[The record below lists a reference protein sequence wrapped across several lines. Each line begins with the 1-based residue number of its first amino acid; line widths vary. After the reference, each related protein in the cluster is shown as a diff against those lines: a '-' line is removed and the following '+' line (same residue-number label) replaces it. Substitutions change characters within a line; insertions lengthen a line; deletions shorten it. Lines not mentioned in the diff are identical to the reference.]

1 MKGFCMKLQLSGWAA
16 LLLAAPA
23 VFSAHTVSLP
33 ASLADAGTQVVDVHI
48 GLAYSEGPAVDPA
61 GNLFFSENPDVD
73 TGQIWKMTPDG
84 TKSVYKNPSRGSN
97 GLEFDNQGRLNIAM
111 NDSLLRVETNGQ
123 VTVLHASQP
132 MADIG
137 RVNDLSISSMG
148 SMFFT
153 NLNGNTLFFRSTAGQ
168 ITTRNF
174 SGVNGGEWIEE
185 KNIVYVASGG
195 LQKCRVDNATGV
207 LTNCASFA
215 GATDGLT
222 TDIQG
227 NVWRANWGE
236 GKVYVH
242 DSTGTQ
248 LGVITID
255 AAPVP
260 GKRYTN
266 GAGGNASNCH
276 HGGPDLKTLYIT
288 GDGGLYKLQVKV
300 AGRRRPSWPTA
311 ARPAAFAPAKVE
323 RHRFLRTGGALH
335 LETDRGRVKFDGRRV
350 PANP

>member
-1 MKGFCMKLQLSGWAA
+1 MKLQHSGWVA
-16 LLLAAPA
+16 LLLAAPSLRA
-23 VFSAHTVSLP
+23 AHVVNLP

-84 TKSVYKNPSRGSN
+84 TKSVYKKPSRGSN

-111 NDSLLRVETNGQ
+111 NDSLIRVEANGQ
-123 VTVLHASQP
+123 VTPLYSSQP
-132 MADIG
+132 MVDIG
-137 RVNDLSISSMG
+137 RVNDLSISSAG
-148 SMFFT
+148 AMFFT
-153 NLNGNTLFFRSTAGQ
+153 NLNGNTLFFRNTAGNT
-168 ITTRNF
+168 TTRTFN
-174 SGVNGGEWIEE
+174 GVNGVEWIEE
-185 KNIVYVASGG
+185 KGIVYVASGG
-195 LQKCRVDNATGV
+195 LQKCKVDNATGA
-207 LTNCASFA
+207 LTNCANFA

-222 TDIQG
+222 TDLEG

-242 DSTGTQ
+242 DSTGKE
-248 LGVITID
+248 LGSITID
-255 AAPVP
+255 AVPVP

-288 GDGGLYKLQVKV
+288 GDGGLYKVQVKV
-300 AGRRRPSWPTA
+300 AGRRRPNWPTTA
-311 ARPAAFAPAKVE
+311 LASPSSKSRPALP
-323 RHRFLRTGGALH
+323 RFLRSEGMYLVDARQGQVML
-335 LETDRGRVKFDGRRV
+335 DGRLV
-350 PANP
+350 PIRP